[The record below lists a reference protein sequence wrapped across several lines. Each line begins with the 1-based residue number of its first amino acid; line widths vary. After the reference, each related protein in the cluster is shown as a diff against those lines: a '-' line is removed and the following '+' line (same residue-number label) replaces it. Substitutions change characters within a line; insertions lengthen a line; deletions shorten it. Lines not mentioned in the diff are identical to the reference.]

1 MITFL
6 EFFTEAVKAS
16 KSDVD
21 FIINKAFTD
30 IDKAIADNIV
40 QKPIVL
46 SFIRKL
52 RTAIEE
58 ESFVS
63 DYKKQISNTLD
74 ALGLRRKAN
83 DVAADVDKLK
93 ELFQLTDIEPTQP
106 EQAPEPVIS
115 PDELKKSKEKI
126 EQLINF
132 AAENK
137 EDPSKKLQIRK
148 AFNGLK
154 KELSNNKFFESEEHK
169 SELSEFTKCVDAII
183 SYKNETQLVDALNR
197 LIVLF
202 DLNVDE
208 VTEKAPEPI
217 ISQEN
222 IEECLK
228 KITDTIAFASSNK
241 DNENANMALDI
252 KRKFA
257 NLRKELNIDNFFKS
271 EEYKSTQPY
280 FGKIVDGILQYKDTK
295 ELISLLNRIIALF
308 DLQTP
313 EIVDSELAEPT
324 TDVENPD
331 KLFTT
336 VSNKIREKLKPAKQE
351 TLADKIKWLFFASPN
366 NSRY

>member
-1 MITFL
+1 MKTFL
-6 EFFTEAVKAS
+6 DFFTEAAKAS

-21 FIINKAFTD
+21 YIINNAFD
-30 IDKAIADNIV
+30 KIDKAISDNAV

-46 SFIRKL
+46 WFIGRL
-52 RTAIEE
+52 RTAIKEE
-58 ESFVS
+58 AFVS

-74 ALGLRRKAN
+74 ALGLRKKTSE
-83 DVAADVDKLK
+83 VSADVDKLK

-106 EQAPEPVIS
+106 EQAPQPVIS

-126 EQLINF
+126 EQLVKF

-169 SELSEFTKCVDAII
+169 SELAEFTKCADAII
-183 SYKNETQLVDALNR
+183 SYKTKSQLIDALNS

-202 DLNVDE
+202 NLNIDE
-208 VTEKAPEPI
+208 VTEKAAEPI

-222 IEECLK
+222 IVKSLDEIEK
-228 KITDTIAFASSNK
+228 AITFADENK
-241 DNENANMALDI
+241 DNVNERSKIKSRFYAL
-252 KRKFA
+252 R
-257 NLRKELNIDNFFKS
+257 NELTADNFFKS
-271 EEYKSTQPY
+271 EYYKSTQQT
-280 FGKIVDGILQYKDTK
+280 FGKIVDLISQYKDTK
-295 ELISLLNRIIALF
+295 ELISLLNRINDLF
-308 DLQTP
+308 DLQMQ
-313 EIVDSELAEPT
+313 EIVDSELSEPT

-336 VSNKIREKLKPAKQE
+336 ISNKIREKLKPAKQE
-351 TLADKIKWLFFASPN
+351 TLAEKIKWLFIASPN